1 MIKIL
6 LVGTGNVATQLAK
19 NLDVEKYQI
28 NQIFSRNKKNAE
40 PLIEFLNCH
49 WSNDPKKIMPS
60 DMTIIAISDDN
71 IKSVLP
77 LLPKIPTMHTSGSI
91 DMKILD
97 EYFDNYGVFYPLQ
110 TFKKN
115 TAINLNNTPFLIEGN
130 NKDIEEN
137 IFELASSFSNK
148 VYKINSSS
156 RLKIHLS
163 AVFACN
169 FSNHMMV
176 LGKKISEESN
186 FDFSLLLPLIQ
197 KTFSQIDNNPLKL
210 QTGPAVREDK
220 KVMNKHLEIIEDEN
234 IKLIYKL
241 ISESIIKTKDENS

>member
-19 NLDVEKYQI
+19 NLDIEKYQI

-40 PLIEFLNCH
+40 PLIDSLNCH
-49 WSNDPKKIMPS
+49 WSNDPKKIIES

-71 IKSVLP
+71 IKSILP
-77 LLPKIPTMHTSGSI
+77 LLPKIPTLHTSGCI

-97 EYFDNYGVFYPLQ
+97 EYFDNYGVLYPLQ

-115 TAINLNNTPFLIEGN
+115 ISIKLNNTPFLIEGN
-130 NKDIEEN
+130 NKNIEEN

-148 VYKINSSS
+148 VYKINSST

-176 LGKKISEESN
+176 LSKKISEESN

-210 QTGPAVREDK
+210 QTGPAVRKDK
-220 KVMNKHLEIIEDEN
+220 NVMDKHLEIIEDEN

-241 ISESIIKTKDENS
+241 ISESIIKTKNENS